1 MNDMDWNLWG
11 AFSPYLVA
19 MGIAYLGGQL
29 IKTLISFAKT
39 RQFNWREFFKSGH
52 MPSTHVAS
60 MVSLST
66 VVGFLQGWSSA
77 VFAISA
83 ASTLVIAYDATH
95 VRRAVGEQGL
105 VLRKIVDQYNTEAND
120 DGRSSHLAKPYFSF
134 GHLPIEAIAGGFL
147 GLIIGVIVSLIARG

>member
-1 MNDMDWNLWG
+1 MWG
-11 AFSPYLVA
+11 VFSPYLIA

-60 MVSLST
+60 MVALST
-66 VVGFLQGWSSA
+66 VVGFLQGWGSA
-77 VFAISA
+77 IFAISA
-83 ASTLVIAYDATH
+83 AATLIIAYDATH

-105 VLRKIVDQYNTEAND
+105 VLRKIVDQYNAETAT
-120 DGRSSHLAKPYFSF
+120 GKRSSRLAKPYFAF
-134 GHLPIEAIAGGFL
+134 GHLPIEAIMGGFL
-147 GLIIGVIVSLIARG
+147 GLLIGVVVSLIARG